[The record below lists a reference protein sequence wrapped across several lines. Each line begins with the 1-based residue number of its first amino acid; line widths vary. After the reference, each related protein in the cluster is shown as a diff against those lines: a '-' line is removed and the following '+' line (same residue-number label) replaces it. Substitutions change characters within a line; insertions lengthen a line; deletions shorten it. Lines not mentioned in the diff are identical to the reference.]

1 MVYNHEVYFGSR
13 VVQTLAD
20 DNVGRKELLGTLGDG
35 AVEVFIPGHLDTGL
49 APYPFNIQRPL
60 RVIFGTI
67 QSPRHV

>member
-1 MVYNHEVYFGSR
+1 MTTWEERNYWGHWE
-13 VVQTLAD
+13 
-20 DNVGRKELLGTLGDG
+20 DG